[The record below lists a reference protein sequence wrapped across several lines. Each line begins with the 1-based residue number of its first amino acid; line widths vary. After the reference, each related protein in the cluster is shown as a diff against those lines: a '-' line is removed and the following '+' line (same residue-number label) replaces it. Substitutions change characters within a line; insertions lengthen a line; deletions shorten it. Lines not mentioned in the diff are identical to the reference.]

1 MKLYHPDSVQTLR
14 KNKKKKK
21 KEEEENALD
30 DDDDDEIFLLTSDIR
45 QERLNAI
52 RVAYDALRGR
62 KPIQLWGPY
71 SGRPPPP
78 SSSWGTA
85 TGATTATG
93 VGGRAGERRSRTRRK
108 WIPNEWG
115 GFEYEPHV
123 QPHPDG
129 LAEPF
134 FLSKHGV
141 MMCLVLIVVSYLLF

>member
-71 SGRPPPP
+71 SGRPPP

-85 TGATTATG
+85 TRASTATG
-93 VGGRAGERRSRTRRK
+93 VGGRAGERRSRTRGMK
-108 WIPNEWG
+108 FILNE
-115 GFEYEPHV
+115 
-123 QPHPDG
+123 
-129 LAEPF
+129 
-134 FLSKHGV
+134 SR
-141 MMCLVLIVVSYLLF
+141 